1 VASPTRSVLVIDNDR
16 DVAEVVRAVLTD
28 EGYAVEVISEIS
40 RDAVAAA
47 VGRVE
52 PDVVLLDGES
62 QNDGYGVS
70 WALAAAL
77 THRRRRIPVVMFS
90 AHVRDVREA
99 RDGSSARSQEAEF
112 AGIVPKP
119 FELDT
124 LLDVVARAAGA
135 SVSFD
140 RSAGADASRTAALAG
155 HLEKVGA
162 QEVRASARREW
173 VTFRTPAGELMQ
185 VYWWNLGGA
194 YLIGRYVDDGR
205 RLEHVATAY
214 EREDAIAICER
225 MMRGEE
231 REAAS

>member
-1 VASPTRSVLVIDNDR
+1 VASPTRSVLVVDNDR
-16 DVAEVVRAVLTD
+16 DIAEVVRAVLTD
-28 EGYAVEVISEIS
+28 EGYSVEVVSEVS
-40 RDAVAAA
+40 HGAVAAA

-62 QNDGYGVS
+62 QNDGYGAS
-70 WALAAAL
+70 WAMAAGL
-77 THRRRRIPVVMFS
+77 SHRRRRIPVVMFS
-90 AHVRDVREA
+90 AHVQDVREA
-99 RDGSSARSQEAEF
+99 REGSTPRSVDAGF

-124 LLDVVARAAGA
+124 LLDIVARAAGT
-135 SVSFD
+135 SVAFD
-140 RSAGADASRTAALAG
+140 RSATADASRTAALAG
-155 HLEKVGA
+155 HLEKSGA

-173 VTFRTPAGELMQ
+173 VTFRTPAGDLMQ

-214 EREDAIAICER
+214 ERDDAIAICAQ
-225 MMRGEE
+225 MLRGDE